1 MQVWKNGWARVADR
15 RVLLVRP
22 RAGRGRGR
30 TRALAATSLIVSVLS
45 GAAGTAWAGQ
55 TATTTTTPSARLGGL
70 TLEGCVATGSAAV
83 GCVNVPGGTDT
94 VPLGVAVSPDG
105 HSVYVAAGDR
115 VEHFFA
121 AANGALTYDG
131 CVSDDGSGGACADI
145 PGTATPLL
153 SALAV
158 AVSPDGRSVYV
169 ASGGGD
175 NPEDATVS
183 HFFAAAQGQ
192 LSWDGCVSDSGL
204 GGACAALPSV
214 ALLGLNGIA
223 VSPNGAVYAVSSEG
237 VSHFY
242 AAPQGQLTW
251 DGCLGYMAAGCT
263 AVPSSA
269 FSGPN
274 SIAVS
279 ANAKSVY
286 VTSGGAAGGA
296 VSHFFVAPQGQLTWD
311 GCVSDGG
318 TGGSCA
324 NVPGSGSPLELAD
337 AVAVSADGKSVDV
350 ASSDGVV
357 SHLFAAAQGQLS
369 WDGCVSDGGSG
380 GSCADIPGNGSPLS
394 GADSVALSADGRS
407 AYVGADGSSAISV
420 FSVAAQGQLTYQ
432 SCVSDAG
439 GNGCADAPGSPLGGA
454 FDIALSNDGLS
465 LYVASPGSGSV
476 AHFTT
481 SGATAPVLSS
491 LAVRPSAFTVAAGGP
506 TVVVTP
512 SSRLGANVTYQLSAT
527 ASVRFVVSHAVA
539 GRLQR
544 VNGGT
549 RCVALTP
556 RNVHAGTCV
565 NIITVGVF
573 TRPGAAGANSF
584 RFSGRINGAR
594 LPVGSGYALTATPTG
609 GKPDKAT
616 FRIKPA

>member
-1 MQVWKNGWARVADR
+1 
-15 RVLLVRP
+15 
-22 RAGRGRGR
+22 
-30 TRALAATSLIVSVLS
+30 
-45 GAAGTAWAGQ
+45 
-55 TATTTTTPSARLGGL
+55 
-70 TLEGCVATGSAAV
+70 
-83 GCVNVPGGTDT
+83 
-94 VPLGVAVSPDG
+94 
-105 HSVYVAAGDR
+105 
-115 VEHFFA
+115 
-121 AANGALTYDG
+121 
-131 CVSDDGSGGACADI
+131 VSDDGSGGSCADI
-145 PGTATPLL
+145 PGTANPLIDVI
-153 SALAV
+153 AV

-169 ASGGGD
+169 ASAGGD

-183 HFFAAAQGQ
+183 HFFAAPQGQ

-214 ALLGLNGIA
+214 ALLGLKAIA
-223 VSPNGAVYAVSSEG
+223 VSPNGAVYAASSEG

-251 DGCLGYMAAGCT
+251 DGCVGYMVTGCT

-269 FSGPN
+269 FAGPN

-286 VTSGGAAGGA
+286 VTSEGAEDSA

-311 GCVSDGG
+311 GCISDDG
-318 TGGSCA
+318 TQGSCVD
-324 NVPGSGSPLELAD
+324 VPGTATPLAHSD
-337 AVAVSADGKSVDV
+337 AVAVSADGKSVD
-350 ASSDGVV
+350 ATSADGDV
-357 SHLFAAAQGQLS
+357 SHFFAAPHGQIS
-369 WDGCVSDGGSG
+369 WDGCVSDDGSG
-380 GSCADIPGNGSPLS
+380 GSCADIPGSGSPLS
-394 GADSVALSADGRS
+394 GADSVALSVDGRS
-407 AYVGADGSSAISV
+407 AYVAADGSSAVSV

-432 SCVSDAG
+432 SCVADAG
-439 GNGCADAPGSPLGGA
+439 GNGCADAPGSPIGGA
-454 FDIALSNDGLS
+454 FDIALSKDGLS

-481 SGATAPVLSS
+481 SGTTAPVLSS
-491 LAVRPSAFTVAAGGP
+491 LAVRPSAFTAAAGGP

-512 SSRLGANVTYQLSAT
+512 SSRLGANVTYHLSAT

-549 RCVALTP
+549 RCVAPTP

-565 NIITVGVF
+565 NIITVGAF
-573 TRPGAAGANSF
+573 TVPGAAGANSF

-594 LPVGSGYALTATPTG
+594 LPVGSGYTLTATPAG